1 MRAGSWAQGMGLGHG
16 LQGQCGNEC
25 RWAERGGEAY
35 GCLAG
40 QEDRRTGVYAVLAS
54 DETET
59 SSIHRTHFSMVESGF
74 QLGVGVGGA
83 DPP

>member
-1 MRAGSWAQGMGLGHG
+1 MW
-16 LQGQCGNEC
+16 EC
-25 RWAERGGEAY
+25 RWAGRGGEAY

-40 QEDRRTGVYAVLAS
+40 QEDGRTGVYAVLTWAS

-59 SSIHRTHFSMVESGF
+59 SFTHRTQFSMVESGF

-83 DPP
+83 DPPTIGEAHSGL